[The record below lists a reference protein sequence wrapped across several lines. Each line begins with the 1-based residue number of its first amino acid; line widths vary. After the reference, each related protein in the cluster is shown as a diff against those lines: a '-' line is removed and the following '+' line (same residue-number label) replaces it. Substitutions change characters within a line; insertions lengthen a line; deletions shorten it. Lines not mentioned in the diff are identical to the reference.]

1 MSVRRMRG
9 GVGRAILACH
19 GKVLSSSMLRLKTFG
34 DCGKTREE
42 WNVERRDEVAG

>member
-9 GVGRAILACH
+9 GVGRAIFAYH
-19 GKVLSSSMLRLKTFG
+19 HRVLSSTAPQTFG